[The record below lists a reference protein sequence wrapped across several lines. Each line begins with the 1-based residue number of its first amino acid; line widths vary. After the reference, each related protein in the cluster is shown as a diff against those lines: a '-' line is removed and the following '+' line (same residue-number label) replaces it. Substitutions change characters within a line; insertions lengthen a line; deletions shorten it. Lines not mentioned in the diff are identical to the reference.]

1 MWSFFFFFSFTT
13 SPLLKSKNWDF
24 ICCFVDFLWGYDEF
38 CWFCSVWW
46 LESWKFASF
55 YLFILILCWVCP
67 GSGGLFI
74 FLNPNIRNLKFITF
88 CFHLNNLILEMKF
101 CPEYLMIVCRVQVS
115 SRLVLLIYFLKTFV
129 VDGLSSK
136 NLISLIVL
144 LLIRIIFI
152 FVLNTNSYFIYLVL
166 LVIYALLF
174 QSMSIQTQFLTIW
187 N

>member
-1 MWSFFFFFSFTT
+1 
-13 SPLLKSKNWDF
+13 
-24 ICCFVDFLWGYDEF
+24 
-38 CWFCSVWW
+38 
-46 LESWKFASF
+46 
-55 YLFILILCWVCP
+55 
-67 GSGGLFI
+67 
-74 FLNPNIRNLKFITF
+74 
-88 CFHLNNLILEMKF
+88 MKF
-101 CPEYLMIVCRVQVS
+101 CLEYLMIVCRGQVS
-115 SRLVLLIYFLKTFV
+115 SCLVVLIYFLKTFV